1 VKSAVE
7 TLSPTRV
14 RLTVEVP
21 FEELTPSVTA
31 AYQRISQQVNLPGFR
46 KGKVPKALIDQ
57 RIGRGAVLDEAVN
70 AHLPEAYSQAVR
82 EHEVIPIGQP
92 EVDVKEFADGSD
104 LKFTAEVDVRPTI
117 VLPEYRGIQVE
128 VADAEVTDAQ
138 VDEQLEALAARFA
151 KLTTVER
158 AASNGDF
165 LSIDLSAAR
174 DDEPIEDAT
183 MSNLSYEVGSGNL
196 IDGIDEQLVGL
207 SAGESKTFSAP
218 LRAGTAAGEDADITV
233 TVKAVRER
241 ELPAL
246 DDDFAQ
252 LASEFDTIEELRADL
267 GKRLGKIRLLEQG
280 VEARDKVMD
289 LLMELVDIPLPEGL
303 VDAQV
308 ESHFE
313 DGHGDAAHREEF
325 DTEARKQLKAQFLLE
340 EIANVEKLEASQDEL
355 TEWLVRQAP
364 RYGMAPDAFAQAL
377 VDAGQVPSV
386 VGEVVR
392 AKALGLVLDH
402 AVVVDAS
409 GRPVDL
415 DALDRPDDDDAIAVI
430 PSPDAAE

>member
-31 AYQRISQQVNLPGFR
+31 AYQRISQTVQLPGFR

-70 AHLPEAYSQAVR
+70 AHLPEAYSRAVR
-82 EHEVIPIGQP
+82 EHEVVPIGQP
-92 EVDVKEFADGSD
+92 QVDVTEFADGSD
-104 LKFTAEVDVRPTI
+104 LKFTAEVDVRPAI
-117 VLPEYRGIQVE
+117 ELPDYRGLHVE
-128 VADAEVTDAQ
+128 VADAEVTDTH
-138 VDEQLEALAARFA
+138 VDEQLDALRARFA
-151 KLTTVER
+151 SLTPVER
-158 AASNGDF
+158 PAQTGDF
-165 LSIDLSAAR
+165 LSIDLSASR
-174 DDEPIEDAT
+174 GGELLEDAT

-196 IDGIDEQLVGL
+196 VDGIDEAITGVE
-207 SAGESKTFSAP
+207 AGGERTFSAP
-218 LRAGTAAGEDADITV
+218 LKAGTAAGEDADITV

-252 LASEFDTIEELRADL
+252 LASEFDTLDELRSDL
-267 GKRLGKIRLLEQG
+267 RERLGKIRLLEQG
-280 VEARDKVMD
+280 VEARDKIMER
-289 LLMELVDIPLPEGL
+289 LLELVDIPLPDSL
-303 VDAQV
+303 V
-308 ESHFE
+308 ESQIEAHFE
-313 DGHGDAAHREEF
+313 DGHGDEAHRAEYVAE
-325 DTEARKQLKAQFLLE
+325 TRKQLTAQFLLE
-340 EIANVEKLEASQDEL
+340 EIARREELEAGQDEL
-355 TEWLVRQAP
+355 SEWLVRQAP

-377 VDAGQVPSV
+377 VDAGQVPAV

-392 AKALGLVLDH
+392 AKALGVVLDN
-402 AVVVDAS
+402 AEVVDAS

-415 DALDRPDDDDAIAVI
+415 EALDPRDDDDPIAVI
-430 PSPDAAE
+430 PAPDNG